1 MAETQSKT
9 EGDFAQVA
17 TLGAYAK
24 MLQSIAEL
32 EEKAGNASPV
42 DWLTTFATTQANFT
56 RDLAEALTTAAH
68 KLVE

>member
-1 MAETQSKT
+1 
-9 EGDFAQVA
+9 
-17 TLGAYAK
+17 

-56 RDLAEALTTAAH
+56 RDLAEALTAAAH